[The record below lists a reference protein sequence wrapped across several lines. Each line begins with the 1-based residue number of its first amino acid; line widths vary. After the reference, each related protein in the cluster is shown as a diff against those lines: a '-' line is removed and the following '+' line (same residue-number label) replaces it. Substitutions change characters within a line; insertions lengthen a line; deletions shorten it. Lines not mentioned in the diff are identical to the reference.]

1 MTAPALEDLKRVTA
15 ADVYKGGVP
24 VGTLTR
30 DDQGAITFRYRMEYA
45 GDAVASTLPVG
56 QDPVTAAGG
65 GLPPFFSGLLPEG
78 HRLTVLR
85 TAAKTSADDELTLLL
100 AVGTDA
106 PGDVQ
111 VLPAGERLHTEA
123 PAATDEPQ
131 TLDFA
136 ALAGVPDRHALPG
149 VQAKASAAMVNVP
162 VHLQGHSALLKLD
175 PPDHPHLV
183 VNEAL
188 HLHHAAALGI
198 PVSEHSVVHDRH
210 GLPGLLVRRFDR
222 AADRSGETVRLA
234 LEDAGQALGIYP
246 AQKYNVTTEE
256 VVNVLAGL
264 TPHRLTAVRNLY
276 LQFLY
281 AWLTGNGDLH
291 AKNVSVLQSPAGRWG
306 IAPVYDVPCTA
317 LYEDMTMALP
327 VDGRTSNLR
336 LRHWEALAA
345 SIGLPQRAARSAMT
359 VAMTA
364 AAKVDLS
371 VLPFTGSPVK
381 GAERELRHRRY
392 ELDG

>member
-1 MTAPALEDLKRVTA
+1 MTAPALEDLKRIIA
-15 ADVYKGGVP
+15 ADVYKDGVP
-24 VGTLTR
+24 AGTLTR
-30 DDQGAITFRYRMEYA
+30 DDQGAVTFRYLEGYA
-45 GDAVASTLPVG
+45 GDPVASTLPVG

-65 GLPPFFSGLLPEG
+65 GLPSFFSGLLPEG

-85 TAAKTSADDELTLLL
+85 RAAKTSADDELTLLL

-111 VLPAGERLHTEA
+111 VIPAGERLHTEA
-123 PAATDEPQ
+123 PVATDDPQ

-136 ALAGVPDRHALPG
+136 ALAGVPDRNALPG
-149 VQAKASAAMVNVP
+149 IQSKASASMVNVP

-175 PPDHPHLV
+175 PPNHPYLV

-188 HLHHAAALGI
+188 HLRHAAALGI
-198 PVSEHSVVHDRH
+198 SVSEHSVVHDRH
-210 GLPGLLVRRFDR
+210 GRAGLLVRRFDR
-222 AADRSGETVRLA
+222 VADRNGETRRLA
-234 LEDAGQALGIYP
+234 MEDAGQALGIYP
-246 AQKYNVTTEE
+246 AQKYNVTTED
-256 VVNVLAGL
+256 VINTLAGL

-291 AKNVSVLQSPAGRWG
+291 AKNVSVLQFSSGRWS

-317 LYEDMTMALP
+317 LYEDMTMALS
-327 VDGRTSNLR
+327 VDGRTKNLR
-336 LRHWEALAA
+336 RRHWEALAA
-345 SIGLPQRAARSAMT
+345 SICLPPRAARSAMT

-364 AAKVDLS
+364 AANVDLS
-371 VLPFTGSPVK
+371 VLPFTSSPLT

-392 ELDG
+392 ELES